1 LLFSAGVPKSLFFRY
16 NAPIIPPNQKENF
29 MHTLILEM
37 KPRTSS
43 SGTTYSIDVVGDS
56 PVKESVRASIQA
68 LEHHPAK
75 ASRRSLI
82 DILSLIEQHNF
93 RICHTEHY
101 FEGEIE
107 HWLFVVQG

>member
-1 LLFSAGVPKSLFFRY
+1 
-16 NAPIIPPNQKENF
+16 

-37 KPRTSS
+37 KPRKGS
-43 SGTTYSIDVVGDS
+43 SGTTYTIDIIGNS
-56 PVKESVRASIQA
+56 RIKEAVRASIQA
-68 LEHHPAK
+68 LEHHPAQ

-82 DILSLIEQHNF
+82 DMLGLIEKHNF

-101 FEGEIE
+101 FEEDLE